1 MKKLQGKVNVKINI
15 YKETLFLTKFIN
27 LLVLA
32 EKFVPFL

>member
-1 MKKLQGKVNVKINI
+1 MKKLQGNLNIKINI

-32 EKFVPFL
+32 ERFVPFL